1 MRTTWTKLFFVGA
14 FSIASCL
21 AVRAQEVVHALTG
34 VVTSVNKINK
44 SISVQAS
51 DGSGNVFSYGDQHQA
66 KVDLDKAIRS
76 EATDPDVYSGVGDH
90 AIVYYYIE
98 NNQQTVVAIKDIGK
112 APLQVSTGTVIDG
125 DRKHHTLTIKTA
137 AGASE
142 SYQIAK
148 DTSIETPEGI
158 IDGLKFDPSRNT
170 RVTVKYS
177 DTKENRVAQFVR
189 ED

>member
-1 MRTTWTKLFFVGA
+1 MRTMWTRLFFVGA
-14 FSIASCL
+14 FCLASCL

-34 VVTSVNKINK
+34 VVTSVNKLNK

-51 DGSGNVFSYGDQHQA
+51 DGSGNVFSYGDQHEA
-66 KVDLDKAIRS
+66 KVDLDKIIRS
-76 EATDPDVYSGVGDH
+76 EAVDPDAYSGVGDH

-98 NNQQTVVAIKDIGK
+98 NNQETVVAIKDIGK
-112 APLQVSTGTVIDG
+112 APLQVSTGTVVDE

-137 AGASE
+137 AGANE

-148 DTSIETPEGI
+148 YTSIETPEGI

-170 RVTVKYS
+170 PVTVKYS
-177 DTKENRVAQFVR
+177 GSKENRVAQFVR
-189 ED
+189 EN